1 MIVLLVRPL
10 VCYLLSVVTN
20 ELRLKIHTGTFL
32 CCYQWKQSFP
42 LACTHRRAHG
52 NSSPFPAAY
61 SDLILTQMIDS
72 ARNRWMPDFATKH
85 THLHHLRLHENHVNV
100 TRHMCQFATR
110 TQILHIHPRRS
121 SPDRLSKF
129 HIHPQTTCQL
139 LSSTGT
145 RTHSHEVKVNSV
157 IARGYCI
164 WDNVGDREMKTQT
177 CGGGNREAVVAVN
190 IRGQTGTS
198 WTKEKSG

>member
-32 CCYQWKQSFP
+32 CCYQWKQSSL
-42 LACTHRRAHG
+42 LACTLRRAHA
-52 NSSPFPAAY
+52 NNSPFPAAY

-72 ARNRWMPDFATKH
+72 ARIAECQTLQQNTHICLILDFMKTMWMLPDA
-85 THLHHLRLHENHVNV
+85 
-100 TRHMCQFATR
+100 C
-110 TQILHIHPRRS
+110 
-121 SPDRLSKF
+121 
-129 HIHPQTTCQL
+129 
-139 LSSTGT
+139 
-145 RTHSHEVKVNSV
+145 VNSPHAHKSCTFIPDTCHQTAFQSFTSTLKPLV
-157 IARGYCI
+157 SFLAAQEHEPTVTKLKLTLWLRGGYCI
-164 WDNVGDREMKTQT
+164 WDDVGDREMKTHA